1 MPRPLAPAEPA
12 LQEGRARRPAP
23 GASPLRL
30 ALAIVALVAVLVGAA
45 GCGSDASSSPDTDAT
60 VLLDFTPNA
69 IHAGI
74 YSAVARGYDQAEGVT
89 LHIRVPGASAD
100 GARLLSTG
108 RVDFAV
114 LDIHDLALARQR
126 GEDVVGV
133 LALVQHPLAA
143 VEAAPGF
150 ATPRALEGQRV
161 GVTGAPSDLAVLRS
175 VVTGA
180 GGDPARVRTTSI
192 GFDAV
197 PALLSG
203 RVAAVTA
210 FWDVE
215 GLALHARQPGTREFR
230 VDAYGAPAYPELIL
244 CVTRRTLDDQPNLV
258 RATVM
263 AVRRGYAL
271 TQTDP
276 ESSLQDEQGRVPGL
290 DAGALRR
297 QLDAL
302 SGVLADPA
310 GAFGTLDPAR
320 LGAWATW
327 EARFGIV
334 RTPPDPAAAF
344 DDRWANAQL
353 PGG

>member
-1 MPRPLAPAEPA
+1 MSGSHAPAEGA
-12 LQEGRARRPAP
+12 LSERGARHGARVRRRRRATHAF
-23 GASPLRL
+23 A
-30 ALAIVALVAVLVGAA
+30 VAAVLVGAA
-45 GCGSDASSSPDTDAT
+45 GCGGGASSSPDSDAT

-69 IHAGI
+69 VHAGL

-89 LHIRVPGASAD
+89 LHVRVPGGSAD

-143 VEAAPGF
+143 VEASASVGAP
-150 ATPRALEGQRV
+150 PALEGRPV
-161 GVTGAPSDLAVLRS
+161 GVSGAPSDLAVLRS
-175 VVTGA
+175 VVSGA
-180 GGDPARVRTTSI
+180 GGDPARVRTVSV
-192 GFDAV
+192 GFNAV
-197 PALLSG
+197 PALLG
-203 RVAAVTA
+203 HRVAAVTA

-215 GLALHARQPGTREFR
+215 GLALHDRQPQTREFR
-230 VDAYGAPAYPELIL
+230 VDAYGAPAYPELVL
-244 CVTRRTLDDQPNLV
+244 CVSRHVLDDQPNLV

-263 AVRRGYAL
+263 AIRRGYAL
-271 TQTDP
+271 TLTDP
-276 ESSLQDEQGRVPGL
+276 ESSLQDELGRVPGL

-302 SGVLADPA
+302 SGVLADPT

-320 LGAWATW
+320 LRAWAAW

-334 RTPPDPAAAF
+334 PTPPDPAAAF
-344 DDRWANAQL
+344 DARWANAHL
-353 PGG
+353 AEG